1 MLNSVQF
8 SQLICRFASVLIAVS
23 QSRKGKN
30 KGNLWV
36 NIKRR
41 TIKKPENSSPSVPE
55 IMKARLKPE
64 LALTEIRSQ
73 RNPCLYGF
81 RPSFLLYHFLYT
93 RRHRFFDQS
102 DALFRKIITA
112 VSWQSE
118 IQQTAQFLLLLRRD
132 HCSCFFHK
140 MIVYAR
146 H

>member
-8 SQLICRFASVLIAVS
+8 SQLIYRFASVLIAVS

-36 NIKRR
+36 NIERK

-73 RNPCLYGF
+73 RNLCLYEVF
-81 RPSFLLYHFLYT
+81 VYLPCPLRKVPYC
-93 RRHRFFDQS
+93 RHLS
-102 DALFRKIITA
+102 N
-112 VSWQSE
+112 
-118 IQQTAQFLLLLRRD
+118 
-132 HCSCFFHK
+132 
-140 MIVYAR
+140 
-146 H
+146 